1 MLNTSTLIKNN
12 KNDILIN
19 ETILDKGIRKI
30 DEITNLKNEMY
41 NENKIFE
48 TNDIYLADEIYHI
61 DNFNFNE
68 IIKKSQNE
76 NKINDIYL
84 ADEIYH
90 IDNFNFNEIIKK
102 SQNENKINDIFDNK
116 KLFISINEKLGKICI
131 FDNNNNLG
139 FFTVQHIIKYLS
151 HIYDTKNQFMKHI
164 TDNNFIKAKELIK
177 IFIFKLQYNK
187 QYKNY
192 DIILKDYKSSG
203 FMGNIELLIKLNNL
217 LYNYKLEEL
226 NNDLLNVNLD
236 NKIKIEQN
244 IKKFIYI
251 LLNYTHKLL
260 SIISEQIKN
269 KQNNEELKEMIIN
282 YSISIVSRINL
293 FVQEQLKVINDQN
306 TYILKS
312 INISKNLKKNIITKL
327 NLLLTNLNKSNES
340 NYDYSHNDTSTILY

>member
-48 TNDIYLADEIYHI
+48 T
-61 DNFNFNE
+61 
-68 IIKKSQNE
+68 
-76 NKINDIYL
+76 NDIYL

-217 LYNYKLEEL
+217 LYNYQLEEL